1 MRKKAGPVLA
11 LLVGLASLSAYGV
24 RPPALAS
31 ASRPASRHA
40 CCCIPC
46 PGPGLCPC
54 DPGSSKERVCVKS
67 TDESPAG
74 LGSAPAVPLLKLACE
89 VPFEPCLPEPGASRC
104 GVGRSFHSVIQVR
117 PSEKVPISLA

>member
-1 MRKKAGPVLA
+1 MKKAGPVLA

-31 ASRPASRHA
+31 ASRSAAGHA

-54 DPGSSKERVCVKS
+54 DRGSSGERACVKAS
-67 TDESPAG
+67 DESPMG
-74 LGSAPAVPLLKLACE
+74 LGSAPALPLLRLACE
-89 VPFEPCLPEPGASRC
+89 VPPVPCLPEPGDSRC
-104 GVGRSFHSVIQVR
+104 GDGRSFHSVIQVR